1 MEINV
6 SLTDISPSQKKLRV
20 EIPESRVAKELDKKY
35 RDLAKKAKVKG
46 FRPGKVPLSIIKSY
60 YGKAVQQEVSSQ
72 FIQDTFG
79 DALKE
84 ADLKPLTQADVS
96 DSHFEESGAFSYT
109 AMVDVCPPFELPVY
123 KELKIFR
130 PAAEAT
136 DEQIQAELDKLVQS
150 HAQLRSVEEDRP
162 IVQADVVS
170 IDMTPYVDGQAFEQG
185 KSEQFL
191 TEIGKGDF
199 HPGFDE
205 KLIGRKVGESFSF
218 DREYPEN
225 ASPAEFAGKSVRFEV
240 TIKEIKAKE
249 VPELND
255 EFAQSIGSGQFET
268 IEALKDKI
276 RDTLLERSQQR
287 NTQIIRDQ
295 VLSKLMSQAEFEVS
309 PRVVEAEADRILQ
322 NLKLQ
327 FESQG
332 LRFDVDAF
340 NKEEYKTGTRLQ
352 AEKEVRT
359 RLLIGKIAEAEAVSL
374 DSEEEEQVYRD
385 IAAIYRVDLEKV
397 KQELADSAIVEREKE
412 RRIEDKVFKLIEE
425 QAVMV
430 DTPEETIEGT
440 QEVEAEAGPEDEQA

>member
-1 MEINV
+1 
-6 SLTDISPSQKKLRV
+6 V
-20 EIPESRVAKELDKKY
+20 EVPESRVTRELDKRY

-46 FRPGKVPLSIIKSY
+46 FRPGKVPLGIIKSY
-60 YGKAVQQEVSSQ
+60 YGKAIEQEVSSQ

-96 DSHFEESGAFSYT
+96 ESNFEDSGVFSYT
-109 AMVDVCPPFELPVY
+109 AMVDVCPPFELPAY
-123 KELKIFR
+123 KELKIFK
-130 PAAEAT
+130 PAAEVPE
-136 DEQIQAELDKLVQS
+136 EQIQAELDKLLQS
-150 HAQLRSVEEDRP
+150 HAQLRAVEEDRP
-162 IVQADVVS
+162 IAQGDVVA
-170 IDMTPYVDGQAFEQG
+170 IDLTPFVDGEAFEMG

-205 KLIGRKVGESFSF
+205 KLVGRKPGETFSF

-225 ASPAEFAGKSVRFEV
+225 ASPAEFSGKNVRFEV
-240 TIKEIKAKE
+240 TIKEIKEKE

-268 IEALKDKI
+268 LDALKGKI
-276 RDTLLERSQQR
+276 RETLLERAKQR
-287 NTQIIRDQ
+287 NTQIIHDQ
-295 VLSKLMSQAEFEVS
+295 ILSKLTSKLEFEIS
-309 PRVVEAEADRILQ
+309 PRVIEAEAERILQ
-322 NLKLQ
+322 NLRLQ

-340 NKEEYKTGTRLQ
+340 NKAEYRTGTMMQ

-359 RLLIGKIAEAEAVSL
+359 RIVLGKIAEAEAVSL
-374 DSEEEEQVYRD
+374 SAEEIEQVFKD

-397 KQELADSAIVEREKE
+397 KREFSDSEIVEREKE
-412 RRIEDKVFKLIEE
+412 RRVHDKVLTLIEN

-430 DTPEETIEGT
+430 DTPEESLEP
-440 QEVEAEAGPEDEQA
+440 QEAQALEAGEAPKDEQA